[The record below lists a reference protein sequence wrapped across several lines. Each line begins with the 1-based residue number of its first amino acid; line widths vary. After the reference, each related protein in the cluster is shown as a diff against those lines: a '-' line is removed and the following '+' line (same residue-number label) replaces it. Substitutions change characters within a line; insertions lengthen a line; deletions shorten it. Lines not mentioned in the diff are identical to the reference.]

1 MKIQKT
7 SIEGLLVVE
16 PKVFEDDRGYFLET
30 FHQERYHEAGIL
42 TNFVQDNESKSNR
55 GVIRGLH
62 YQLHPFS
69 QGKLVRVVEGCV
81 FDVAVDLRR
90 QSPTFG
96 KWFGVEL
103 SGKNK
108 KQLYIPPGFAH
119 GFSVLSESAV
129 FSYKCNRYYRPEQER
144 GILYNDPDLGI
155 DWKIPETEAIVS
167 EKDRKNVLFRE
178 ADFNFDAL

>member
-1 MKIQKT
+1 MI
-7 SIEGLLVVE
+7 LE
-16 PKVFEDDRGYFLET
+16 PKVFEDGRGYFLET
-30 FHQERYHEAGIL
+30 FHQERYREAGIAAD
-42 TNFVQDNESKSNR
+42 FVQDNESRSGR

-96 KWFGVEL
+96 KWYGVEL
-103 SGKNK
+103 SGMNK

-119 GFSVLSESAV
+119 GFSVLGEFAV
-129 FSYKCNRYYRPEQER
+129 FSYKCDRYYRPEKER

-155 DWKIPETEAIVS
+155 DWRIPEAEAIVS
-167 EKDRKNVLFRE
+167 GKDRKNGLFRE
-178 ADFNFDAL
+178 ADLNFDML

>member
-1 MKIQKT
+1 MEIQKT
-7 SIEGLLVVE
+7 PLEGLVILE
-16 PKVFEDDRGYFLET
+16 PKVFEDGRGYFLET
-30 FHQERYHEAGIL
+30 FHQERYREAGIAAD
-42 TNFVQDNESKSNR
+42 FVQDNESRSGR

-96 KWFGVEL
+96 KWYGVEL
-103 SGKNK
+103 SGMNK

-119 GFSVLSESAV
+119 GFSVLSEFAV
-129 FSYKCNRYYRPEQER
+129 FSYKCDRYYRPEQER

-155 DWKIPETEAIVS
+155 DWRIPEAEAIVS
-167 EKDRKNVLFRE
+167 GKDRKSGLFRE
-178 ADFNFDAL
+178 ADLNFDML